1 VSDPGRLID
10 LDEVSVGPA
19 KPAPIAVPAGRR
31 KTFRSYDPDQVV
43 LLAPVL
49 RDWVPEGDL
58 AHFVSDL
65 IDAELLDLSAIY
77 DAYGDARGFPPY
89 DPRLMSKLLI
99 YGYAIG
105 ITSSRKLEQAT
116 HRDVAVRMLCADQ
129 HPDYRA
135 IARFRKRHLQA
146 LGDLFLQTLRLCEQ
160 AGLVQLG
167 TLAVDGTKLRANAS
181 RRKAMSYQRMS
192 QDEQRLKREIGR
204 LLDDAERIDAEED
217 ALYGA
222 DNRGDE
228 LPPELQNRQSRLK
241 RLREAKAALE
251 AEAKAAEEQRR
262 SEMRADGR
270 TPREPRDGRDPFAP
284 RPTAQRNFTDPD
296 SKIMKTAD
304 GAFHQ
309 CFNAQAIVDS
319 AHQIVVAT
327 DLGITAPDYRY
338 LPPILDRLDEN
349 LRRIGRPTTN
359 KTRLLADAGYCSTEN
374 IETAT
379 AHQLDGYFATGR
391 QKHHEPPGPAP
402 RGRIPNASTLKDRMA
417 RKLKTKRGRAI
428 YARRKVIIEPVFGQ
442 IQTVQ
447 NARQLRIR
455 GTQAAAQQ
463 WDFTCA
469 IHNLLK
475 LHRNGGLGALQTG

>member
-1 VSDPGRLID
+1 MSDPGRLID
-10 LDEVSVGPA
+10 LNEVPEGPA
-19 KPAPIAVPAGRR
+19 KPAPSAVPAGRQ
-31 KTFRSYDPDQVV
+31 KTFRPYDPYQVV

-49 RDWVPEGDL
+49 RDWVPQGDL

-65 IDAELLDLSAIY
+65 IDDELLDLTAIY
-77 DAYGDARGFPPY
+77 QDYDDARGFPPY

-105 ITSSRKLEQAT
+105 ITSSRKLETAT
-116 HRDVAVRMLCADQ
+116 HRDVAIRMLCADQ

-135 IARFRKRHLQA
+135 IARFRKRHLPA

-160 AGLVQLG
+160 AGLVHLG

-181 RRKAMSYQRMS
+181 RRKAMSYQRM
-192 QDEQRLKREIGR
+192 QRDEQRLKREIGK

-217 ALYGA
+217 ALYGP

-228 LPPELQNRQSRLK
+228 LPVELQNRESRLK

-251 AEAKAAEEQRR
+251 AEAQAAEAKRR
-262 SEMRADGR
+262 SEMRAVGK

-284 RPTAQRNFTDPD
+284 LPTAQRNFTDPD
-296 SKIMKTAD
+296 SRIMKTSD

-327 DLGITAPDYRY
+327 GLGTTAPDYRY
-338 LPPILDRLDEN
+338 LPPLLDRLDEH
-349 LRRIGRPTTN
+349 LRRIGRPLPPRA
-359 KTRLLADAGYCSTEN
+359 RLLADAGYCSTEN
-374 IETAT
+374 IEAT
-379 AHQLDGYFATGR
+379 EEHQLDGYFATGR
-391 QKHHEPPGPAP
+391 QKHHESPGPAP
-402 RGRIPNASTLKDRMA
+402 RGRIPSSATLKDRMA
-417 RKLKTKRGRAI
+417 RKLKTRRGRAI

-455 GTQAAAQQ
+455 GTEAAGLQ

-475 LHRNGGLGALQTG
+475 LHRNGGIAALQSA